1 MAPQYIRGGMP
12 RKISGTAS
20 VTESQIPIM
29 PFGGVTNHV
38 VIKNTGGTNALLVC
52 FDAADVTRGEFWTIA
67 AGGEISWPVETG
79 DVWVKSGAATT
90 TYEIMAFIRRG

>member
-20 VTESQIPIM
+20 ATADQIFIM
-29 PFGGVTNHV
+29 RYGGVTNHV

-52 FDAADVTRGEFWTIA
+52 FDAVDFSNGEFWTIA
-67 AGGEISWPVETG
+67 AGAEISWPVETG
-79 DVWVKSGAATT
+79 DIWVKAGAATT